1 MQLKGIRAVTVEG
14 GGKDEKKERGEHEIT
29 FQITTSNN
37 SLDIFWFFLEK
48 ELKQEQEL
56 KLHKNRNLD
65 KRLKTRTQK
74 LKA

>member
-37 SLDIFWFFLEK
+37 SLDIF
-48 ELKQEQEL
+48 
-56 KLHKNRNLD
+56 
-65 KRLKTRTQK
+65 
-74 LKA
+74 